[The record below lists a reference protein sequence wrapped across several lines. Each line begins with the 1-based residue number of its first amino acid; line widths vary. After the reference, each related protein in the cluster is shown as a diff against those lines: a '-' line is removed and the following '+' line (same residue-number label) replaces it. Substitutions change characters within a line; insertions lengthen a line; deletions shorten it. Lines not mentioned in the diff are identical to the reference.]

1 MSASLRL
8 LVLAFALAGGPLAS
22 IAASAAAA
30 APAQEASQDA
40 SAPVAPAAQDGARPD
55 EPALPQPPRPES
67 LLSKIFP
74 VTVTTGEPGAAKGE
88 GRDLSTAV
96 EIVLLLTFLSLL
108 PPLLLT
114 VTCFSRVVIVLSFV
128 RRAMST
134 PELPPNPVV
143 IGLAL
148 FLTGAVMA
156 PTGKAIHAKAI
167 EPYLEGRMA
176 FVEAA
181 DKAGGEL
188 KRFLMHHARE
198 SDLALFMELSETEP
212 VEGPEQMPLMVAV
225 PAFIVSELRT
235 AFQMGFVL
243 YLPFLVIDLVVSSI
257 LLAMGMYMLPPM
269 LVATPL
275 KILLFVLV
283 DGWGLVIQQV
293 WRGLQA

>member
-1 MSASLRL
+1 M
-8 LVLAFALAGGPLAS
+8 
-22 IAASAAAA
+22 A
-30 APAQEASQDA
+30 APTTA
-40 SAPVAPAAQDGARPD
+40 AAQDGAKPDDPVAPAPPQRPD
-55 EPALPQPPRPES
+55 S
-67 LLSKIFP
+67 ILSKLFP
-74 VTVTTGEPGAAKGE
+74 VTVGTRPGDGAESG

-134 PELPPNPVV
+134 PELPPNPVM

-148 FLTGAVMA
+148 FLSGAVMA
-156 PTGKAIHAKAI
+156 PTGRAIHQKAI
-167 EPYLEGRMA
+167 EPYLEGRIA

-181 DKAGGEL
+181 DHASGEL
-188 KRFLMHHARE
+188 KHFLLKHARQA
-198 SDLALFMELSETEP
+198 DLALFMELSDTPP
-212 VEGPEQMPLMVAV
+212 VEGPEEMPLTVAV

-293 WRGLQA
+293 WRGLAT

>member
-1 MSASLRL
+1 MNLVVRL
-8 LVLAFALAGGPLAS
+8 LLLAFLAAGPLA
-22 IAASAAAA
+22 A
-30 APAQEASQDA
+30 
-40 SAPVAPAAQDGARPD
+40 VAPCQAPEPTATQDGAAV
-55 EPALPQPPRPES
+55 PATPQRPES
-67 LLSKIFP
+67 LLSRIFP
-74 VTVTTGEPGAAKGE
+74 VRVGTDSRSEGEGG

-96 EIVLLLTFLSLL
+96 EIVVLLTFLSLL

-114 VTCFSRVVIVLSFV
+114 VTCFSRVIIVMSFV

-134 PELPPNPVV
+134 PELPPNPVL
-143 IGLAL
+143 IGMAL

-167 EPYLEGRMA
+167 EPYLAGRMA
-176 FVEAA
+176 FAEAA
-181 DKAGGEL
+181 DAASGEL
-188 KRFLMHHARE
+188 KRFLLAHARE
-198 SDLALFMELSETEP
+198 QDLALFMELTETEP
-212 VEGPEQMPLMVAV
+212 VEGPTDMPLTVAV

-269 LVATPL
+269 LIATPL

-283 DGWGLVIQQV
+283 DGWGLVIQQI
-293 WRGLQA
+293 WRGLAT

>member
-1 MSASLRL
+1 MTRIAPAL
-8 LVLAFALAGGPLAS
+8 LLALLATGPLA
-22 IAASAAAA
+22 AVAGGTASPRAVAVLT
-30 APAQEASQDA
+30 AQEADGEPA
-40 SAPVAPAAQDGARPD
+40 AAGDPPAPVAPERQ
-55 EPALPQPPRPES
+55 ES
-67 LLSKIFP
+67 LLRRIFP
-74 VTVTTGEPGAAKGE
+74 VTIGQGPVAAEPAQ

-134 PELPPNPVV
+134 PELPPNPVL

-148 FLTGAVMA
+148 FLSGAVMA
-156 PTGKAIHAKAI
+156 PTGRAIHANAI
-167 EPYLEGRMA
+167 SPYLEGKVG

-181 DKAGGEL
+181 DQAGDEL
-188 KRFLMHHARE
+188 KQFLLRHARP
-198 SDLALFMELSETEP
+198 SDLALFMELSDTAP
-212 VEGPEQMPLMVAV
+212 VERPDELPLVVAV
-225 PAFIVSELRT
+225 PAFVVSELRT

-293 WRGLQA
+293 WRGFTT

>member
-1 MSASLRL
+1 MNGLRRWL
-8 LVLAFALAGGPLAS
+8 LAGLLIGAGPLLPALAP
-22 IAASAAAA
+22 AAAA
-30 APAQEASQDA
+30 QESGSPPPEAPA
-40 SAPVAPAAQDGARPD
+40 G
-55 EPALPQPPRPES
+55 ALPPGIPAPPPRPPS
-67 LLSKIFP
+67 LLDRFLP
-74 VTVTTGEPGAAKGE
+74 VRVGAAAKEGE

-96 EIVLLLTFLSLL
+96 EIVLLLTFLTLL

-114 VTCFSRVVIVLSFV
+114 VTCFTRIVVVLSFV

-134 PELPPNPVV
+134 PELPPNPVL

-156 PTGKAIHAKAI
+156 PTGRAIHARAV
-167 EPYLEGRMA
+167 EPYLEGRLEFA
-176 FVEAA
+176 PAA
-181 DKAGGEL
+181 QAASGEL
-188 KRFLMHHARE
+188 KRFLLTHARHQ
-198 SDLALFMELSETEP
+198 DVALFMELSRSEP
-212 VEGPEQMPLMVAV
+212 VEGPEAIPLTVAV

-243 YLPFLVIDLVVSSI
+243 YLPFLVIDLVVASV

-269 LVATPL
+269 LIATPL

-293 WRGLQA
+293 WKGLAT

>member
-1 MSASLRL
+1 MGLLPRL
-8 LVLAFALAGGPLAS
+8 LLLCLVGLGPLAATPCHAQDPQPGG
-22 IAASAAAA
+22 IAID
-30 APAQEASQDA
+30 E
-40 SAPVAPAAQDGARPD
+40 PVAPDA
-55 EPALPQPPRPES
+55 PPRPES
-67 LLSKIFP
+67 LLSRLFP
-74 VTVTTGEPGAAKGE
+74 LRISTDDRPESEGG
-88 GRDLSTAV
+88 GRDLSTAIEV
-96 EIVLLLTFLSLL
+96 VLLLTFLSLL

-114 VTCFSRVVIVLSFV
+114 VTCFSRVIIVMSFV

-134 PELPPNPVV
+134 PELPPNPVL
-143 IGLAL
+143 IGMSL

-176 FVEAA
+176 FADAA
-181 DKAGGEL
+181 DSAASEL
-188 KRFLMHHARE
+188 KRFLLTHARE
-198 SDLALFMELSETEP
+198 QDLALFMELTETEA
-212 VEGPEQMPLMVAV
+212 VEGPEEMPLLVAV
-225 PAFIVSELRT
+225 PAFVVSELRT

-257 LLAMGMYMLPPM
+257 LLALGMYMLPPM

-293 WRGLQA
+293 WRGLAA

>member
-1 MSASLRL
+1 MNRGARL
-8 LVLAFALAGGPLAS
+8 LLGTLLGMGPLA
-22 IAASAAAA
+22 AVA
-30 APAQEASQDA
+30 APAALPLPPVIAAPLLQVAQDGDA
-40 SAPVAPAAQDGARPD
+40 PVDPPVAPRPAAPDSLLSRIFPITVGARP
-55 EPALPQPPRPES
+55 
-67 LLSKIFP
+67 
-74 VTVTTGEPGAAKGE
+74 GAAGE
-88 GRDLSTAV
+88 AGETQGRDLSTAV

-134 PELPPNPVV
+134 PELPPNPVL

-148 FLTGAVMA
+148 FLSGAVMA
-156 PTGKAIHAKAI
+156 PTGRAIHRAAI
-167 EPYLEGRMA
+167 EPYLVGQIG

-181 DKAGGEL
+181 DHASVEL
-188 KRFLMHHARE
+188 KHFLLRHARQ
-198 SDLALFMELSETEP
+198 SDLALFMELSDTP
-212 VEGPEQMPLMVAV
+212 AVEGPEEMPLIVAV
-225 PAFIVSELRT
+225 PAFVISELRT

-293 WRGLQA
+293 WRGLTV